1 MSRIVPVMRLDEHL
15 DTTLHLIRAWAPDA
29 VTLGATRLQRPFI
42 VAPQAL
48 ITEWAVQHIDQLDDG
63 TLAPLWALA
72 PQVVLLGAGT
82 RTQWPPAPLRK
93 LFASRNV
100 ALEAMDLGAACR
112 TYNVLAQESRPV
124 AALLFPG
131 PTGP

>member
-1 MSRIVPVMRLDEHL
+1 MRLDEHL
-15 DTTLHLIRAWAPDA
+15 DTQLNLIRAWSPDC
-29 VTLGATRLQRPFI
+29 VTLGNARLLQPFI

-48 ITEWAVQHIDQLDDG
+48 ITDWGVHSVAQLDDL
-63 TLAPLWALA
+63 TLAPLWTLT

-93 LFASRNV
+93 LFAGRNV

>member
-15 DTTLHLIRAWAPDA
+15 DTQLNLIRAWAPDS
-29 VTLGATRLQRPFI
+29 VSLGARQLHQPFI

-48 ITEWAVQHIDQLDDG
+48 ITDWAVQDVAQLDVSN
-63 TLAPLWALA
+63 LAPLWALA

-82 RTQWPPAPLRK
+82 RTQWPPAALRR
-93 LFASRNV
+93 LFADRNV

-131 PTGP
+131 AGGA